1 MKSNSSIFTDRQVS
15 DIFTKALGS
24 GKVQHFSEMLGL
36 QHLDV
41 PHLRGRT
48 ETGGATEEKEVELTE
63 EVGTSDRVGTSEN
76 GGKVKKDRT
85 DRKMKTKTR
94 HGLML

>member
-63 EVGTSDRVGTSEN
+63 EVGTSDRVGTSGN
-76 GGKVKKDRT
+76 GGRFKKD
-85 DRKMKTKTR
+85 
-94 HGLML
+94 